1 MNHAVQQLSLLRVV
15 LSLAGFILIFIP
27 SIQGWT
33 APLPMPTRP
42 HLLLRPPWNGFSCQ
56 NPLFDNLCMRLKR
69 DFTDDD
75 YDEEEDDDE
84 PPEIGDLS
92 TFRMADPTS
101 TPLSFGYNKGRSS
114 PTTRKA
120 LGKSGT
126 SIASVYLCTHC
137 GSEYVQW
144 MGRCPTCREWNT
156 IQQHVVSRSST
167 DSARS
172 PRPSFG
178 GSLSP
183 HQRPPGSWLDDISYT
198 NKDGTVGAIGNV
210 PIRITDLT
218 ASSKED
224 ETNGSHTPRHRRIV
238 IPDDDEFNMVLGG
251 GIMKGSLVLLGGDP
265 GVGKSTLLLQVAG
278 SIAARLS
285 CPTPKIGMGPLP
297 ASNDSMGPV
306 WYVSGEENPDQ
317 IASRA
322 IRLGILEDSSE
333 LFLLRQTHVD
343 TLCEQVVSHGMN
355 HDTINDE
362 NDMPPQLPISLLVID
377 SIQTMVCD
385 AGGTSYA
392 GGITQVRECVAMFLR
407 LAKST
412 NIPVLLIGHVTK
424 SGEVAGPRTVEHSTY
439 RIHVFRIVTQCL
451 TFI

>member
-1 MNHAVQQLSLLRVV
+1 MLFLR
-15 LSLAGFILIFIP
+15 S
-27 SIQGWT
+27 
-33 APLPMPTRP
+33 
-42 HLLLRPPWNGFSCQ
+42 
-56 NPLFDNLCMRLKR
+56 NPGSDE
-69 DFTDDD
+69 D
-75 YDEEEDDDE
+75 DEEEDDE
-84 PPEIGDLS
+84 PPEIGDVS
-92 TFRMADPTS
+92 TFRMTES
-101 TPLSFGYNKGRSS
+101 SSPLSFGYNKGRSS

-120 LGKSGT
+120 IGKSGA
-126 SIASVYLCTHC
+126 SIASIYLCTHC

-156 IQQHVVSRSST
+156 IQQHVVARNSQDAT
-167 DSARS
+167 RS

-178 GSLSP
+178 GSTLSPP
-183 HQRPPGSWLDDISYT
+183 HQRPVGSWLDDIPFSS
-198 NKDGTVGAIGNV
+198 GSLGSVGNV

-218 ASSKED
+218 RAATAEDPNSASSIQ
-224 ETNGSHTPRHRRIV
+224 RRIM
-238 IPDDDEFNMVLGG
+238 IPDDDEFNTVLGG

-278 SIAARLS
+278 SIAAKLS
-285 CPTPKIGMGPLP
+285 SPTPKIGMGLP
-297 ASNDSMGPV
+297 SSSSISNGMGPV

-322 IRLGILEDSSE
+322 VRLGVIEDSSE
-333 LFLLRQTHVD
+333 LYLLRQTHVD
-343 TLCEQVVSHGMN
+343 TLCEQVVSHGLN
-355 HDTINDE
+355 HDSGMKSDE
-362 NDMPPQLPISLLVID
+362 LHIQPPLPISLLVID

-385 AGGTSYA
+385 AGGTSFA

-439 RIHVFRIVTQCL
+439 LRFHDVTFSSFLVLLNFPCP
-451 TFI
+451 